1 LRLCVESALL
11 RAVALKYDSIELLT
25 RSKHRK
31 VVHERIRQSGPKID
45 RAKSMNTTITRR
57 KFVKRTGA
65 LAGGIVGVSLSG
77 GIRIFGADSKKQ
89 SDIRIENISHR
100 YEEHVFRAPVGFAGA
115 VVNHA
120 TMVTVSCSVRTRG
133 GKVAPGFG
141 SMPFNHTFSFPS
153 KKVSGEA
160 KNEAMKALADEL
172 AKVTVGY
179 QEFAHPLDINWD
191 LAPLYVKAAAEVSER
206 LHLADPIPK
215 LCTLVTAAAFD
226 AAIHDAFGKA
236 HGINCFDTYGPEFM
250 NHDLS
255 RYLGAEFKGK
265 YPSHYLLPQH
275 KARMTLCHLV
285 SAVDPIEDF
294 ENKNPI
300 KDGLPET
307 LPEWI
312 NYNGLRELK
321 IKVNGTDLKWD
332 LDRVVHIDKV
342 TTQTQDKR
350 GVKDWAYVL
359 DFNEKCPNVD
369 YFVQFC
375 RQLKEKIPTGYRR
388 IKYTEQPTAR
398 DLKAHPENDMHEA
411 AKLCPV
417 VIDESLIDVDSL
429 LLARDMGWTGAVVKS
444 PKGLSHMILMASV
457 AGKEKIFLA
466 GGDMSCPGAALIQT
480 ANLQARVPT
489 ITSVEAN
496 ARQYLPQANKA
507 WESRFPG
514 MFRVTDGLLQTR
526 EISGPGLGAPET

>member
-1 LRLCVESALL
+1 M
-11 RAVALKYDSIELLT
+11 T
-25 RSKHRK
+25 
-31 VVHERIRQSGPKID
+31 
-45 RAKSMNTTITRR
+45 TRR
-57 KFVKRTGA
+57 QFVKHAGA
-65 LAGGIVGVSLSG
+65 LAGGFVAAGLTG
-77 GIRIFGADSKKQ
+77 GIGILSAASRKK
-89 SDIRIENISHR
+89 SDIRIDHISFG
-100 YEEHVFRAPVGFAGA
+100 YDVDIFRAPVGFAGT
-115 VVNHA
+115 VVDRA
-120 TMVTVSCSVRTRG
+120 TRVTVKCSVRTAG
-133 GKVAPGFG
+133 GKVASGFG

-153 KKVSGEA
+153 KKLTNEA
-160 KNEAMKALADEL
+160 KNDAMKALAAEL
-172 AKVTVGY
+172 AKVTGSH
-179 QEFAHPLDINWD
+179 QEFGHPIEINWD

-206 LHLADPIPK
+206 LRLADPIPK

-236 HGINCFDTYGPEFM
+236 NAMNCFDTYGPEFM

-255 RYLGAEFKGK
+255 RYLGADYYGR
-265 YPSHYLLPQH
+265 YPSHYLLAQH
-275 KARMTLCHLV
+275 KPRMTLCHLV
-285 SAVDPIEDF
+285 SAVDPIEEF
-294 ENKNPI
+294 ENTKPL

-312 NYNGLRELK
+312 NYNGLLEFK

-332 LDRVVHIDKV
+332 LERVMHIDRV
-342 TTQTQDKR
+342 TTQTQEKR
-350 GVKDWAYVL
+350 GVKDWAYLL

-369 YFVQFC
+369 YFIQFC
-375 RQLKEKIPTGYRR
+375 RQLKEKMPIGYQR

-417 VIDESLIDVDSL
+417 VIDESLIDVESL
-429 LLARDMGWTGAVVKS
+429 LLARRMGWTGAAVKS
-444 PKGLSHMILMASV
+444 PKGLTHMILIASV
-457 AGKEKIFLA
+457 AGKEKIFLC

-514 MFRVTDGLLQTR
+514 MFHVTDGMLRTR
-526 EISGPGLGAPET
+526 EINGPGLGTDEI

>member
-1 LRLCVESALL
+1 MTG
-11 RAVALKYDSIELLT
+11 KLT
-25 RSKHRK
+25 RRGFMKK
-31 VVHERIRQSGPKID
+31 AVPAAVVGANLTGPIGLF
-45 RAKSMNTTITRR
+45 AITI
-57 KFVKRTGA
+57 KRHT
-65 LAGGIVGVSLSG
+65 
-77 GIRIFGADSKKQ
+77 
-89 SDIRIENISHR
+89 DIRIENISLR
-100 YEEHVFRAPVGFAGA
+100 YDEHLFRAPVGFAGA
-115 VVNHA
+115 VVNRA
-120 TMVTVSCSVRTRG
+120 TMVTVRCSVRTRA
-133 GKVAPGFG
+133 GKVTGGFG

-160 KNEAMKALADEL
+160 KNDAMKALAAEL
-172 AKVTVGY
+172 AKVTGNY
-179 QEFAHPLDINWD
+179 REFAHPLDINWD

-206 LHLADPIPK
+206 LRLADPIPK

-236 HGINCFDTYGPEFM
+236 YEINCFDTYGPEFM

-255 RYLGAEFKGK
+255 RYLGAEYKGK
-265 YPSHYLLPQH
+265 YPSHYLLRQH
-275 KARMTLCHLV
+275 KPRMTLCHLV

-312 NYNGLRELK
+312 NHNGLLELK
-321 IKVNGTDLKWD
+321 IKVNGTDLPWD
-332 LDRVVHIDKV
+332 LERVVHIDKV

-369 YFVQFC
+369 YFIQFC
-375 RQLKEKIPTGYRR
+375 RQLKEKIPIGCRR
-388 IKYTEQPTAR
+388 IKYAEQPTAR
-398 DLKAHPENDMHEA
+398 DLKAHPENDMHAA

-417 VIDESLIDVDSL
+417 VIDESLIDLDSL

-496 ARQYLPQANKA
+496 ARQYLPQANKV

>member
-1 LRLCVESALL
+1 M
-11 RAVALKYDSIELLT
+11 T
-25 RSKHRK
+25 
-31 VVHERIRQSGPKID
+31 
-45 RAKSMNTTITRR
+45 TRR
-57 KFVKRTGA
+57 KFLKTAGA
-65 LAGGIVGVSLSG
+65 LASGAVAGNWTGCIGVSSG
-77 GIRIFGADSKKQ
+77 DGRKK
-89 SDIRIENISHR
+89 SDVRIEQITHS
-100 YEEHVFRAPVGFAGA
+100 YDEHIFRAPVGFAGA
-115 VVNHA
+115 LA
-120 TMVTVSCSVRTRG
+120 DRASIVTVECSVRTEG
-133 GKVAPGFG
+133 GKVASGFG
-141 SMPFNHTFSFPS
+141 TMPFNHIFSFPS
-153 KKVSGEA
+153 KKMTNET
-160 KNEAMKALADEL
+160 KNNAMKALALEI
-172 AKVTVGY
+172 AKLTGDY
-179 QEFAHPLDINWD
+179 KEFGHPLDINWD
-191 LAPLYVKAAAEVSER
+191 LAPLYLKAAAEVSER
-206 LHLADPIPK
+206 LRLADPIPK

-236 HGINCFDTYGPEFM
+236 HEINCFDTYGPEFM

-255 RYLGAEFKGK
+255 RYLGAAYKGE
-265 YPSHYLLPQH
+265 YPSHYLLRQH
-275 KARMTLCHLV
+275 KPRMTLCHLV
-285 SAVDPIEDF
+285 SAVDPIEEF
-294 ENKNPI
+294 ENKKPI

-312 NYNGLRELK
+312 NYNGLLELK

-332 LDRVVHIDKV
+332 LERVMHIDKV
-342 TTQTQDKR
+342 TTQTQEKR

-369 YFVQFC
+369 YFIQFC
-375 RQLKEKIPTGYRR
+375 RQLKVKMPTGYRR

-514 MFRVTDGLLQTR
+514 MFRVTDGMLRT
-526 EISGPGLGAPET
+526 EEVSGPGLGAPEI

>member
-1 LRLCVESALL
+1 MT
-11 RAVALKYDSIELLT
+11 KT
-25 RSKHRK
+25 N
-31 VVHERIRQSGPKID
+31 
-45 RAKSMNTTITRR
+45 MITRR
-57 KFVKRTGA
+57 KFVKNAGA
-65 LAGGIVGVSLSG
+65 LAGGVVAARLTG
-77 GIRIFGADSKKQ
+77 GIGILSAASRKK
-89 SDIRIENISHR
+89 SDIRIDHISFD
-100 YEEHVFRAPVGFAGA
+100 YDEHIFRAPVGFAGA
-115 VVNHA
+115 VVDRA
-120 TMVTVSCSVRTRG
+120 TMVTVRCSVRTAG
-133 GKVAPGFG
+133 GKVAGGFG

-153 KKVSGEA
+153 KKMTSET
-160 KNEAMKALADEL
+160 KNDAMKALATEL
-172 AKVTVGY
+172 AKVTGSY
-179 QEFAHPLDINWD
+179 RELGHPIEINWD
-191 LAPLYVKAAAEVSER
+191 LAPLYFKAAAEVSER

-236 HGINCFDTYGPEFM
+236 NGRNCFDTFGPEFM

-255 RYLGAEFKGK
+255 RYLGAAYKGE
-265 YPSHYLLPQH
+265 YPSRYLLPQH
-275 KARMTLCHLV
+275 KPRMTLCHLV

-294 ENKNPI
+294 ENTKPL

-312 NYNGLRELK
+312 NYNGLLELK
-321 IKVNGTDLKWD
+321 IKVNGTALKWD
-332 LDRVVHIDKV
+332 VERVMHIDKV
-342 TTQTQDKR
+342 TTQTQEKR

-359 DFNEKCPNVD
+359 DFNEKCPNVE
-369 YFVQFC
+369 YFIQFC
-375 RQLKEKIPTGYRR
+375 RQLKEKMPIGYQR

-398 DLKAHPENDMHEA
+398 DLKDHPENNMREA

-496 ARQYLPQANKA
+496 ARQYLPQANKP

-514 MFRVTDGLLQTR
+514 MFHVTDGMLRTL
-526 EISGPGLGAPET
+526 EINGPGLGAAEI

>member
-1 LRLCVESALL
+1 MIA
-11 RAVALKYDSIELLT
+11 
-25 RSKHRK
+25 
-31 VVHERIRQSGPKID
+31 
-45 RAKSMNTTITRR
+45 RR
-57 KFVKRTGA
+57 KFLKNAGV
-65 LAGGIVGVSLSG
+65 LAGAVASGTLTGCISVSSG
-77 GIRIFGADSKKQ
+77 AARKT
-89 SDIRIENISHR
+89 SDIRIERISFG
-100 YEEHVFRAPVGFAGA
+100 YDEHIFRAPVGFAGA
-115 VVNHA
+115 TVSRA
-120 TMVTVSCSVRTRG
+120 TMVTVRCSVRTAG
-133 GKVAPGFG
+133 GKVTSGFG

-153 KKVSGEA
+153 KTLSNEI
-160 KNEAMKALADEL
+160 KNDAMKALAAEL
-172 AKVTVGY
+172 AKVTGGY
-179 QEFAHPLDINWD
+179 QEFGHPLDINWD
-191 LAPLYVKAAAEVSER
+191 LAPLYRKAAAEVSER
-206 LHLADPIPK
+206 LRLADPIPK

-236 HGINCFDTYGPEFM
+236 HEINCFDTYGPEFM

-255 RYLGAEFKGK
+255 RYLGAAYKGE
-265 YPSHYLLPQH
+265 YPSHYLLRQH
-275 KARMTLCHLV
+275 KPRMTLCHLV
-285 SAVDPIEDF
+285 SAVDPIEEF
-294 ENKNPI
+294 ENKKPI

-312 NYNGLRELK
+312 QYNVLLELK

-332 LDRVVHIDKV
+332 LERVMHIDHV
-342 TTQTQDKR
+342 TTQTQEKR

-359 DFNEKCPNVD
+359 DFNEKCPNVE
-369 YFVQFC
+369 YFFQFC
-375 RQLKEKIPTGYRR
+375 RQLKEKMPVGYRR

-496 ARQYLPQANKA
+496 ARQYLPQANKT

-514 MFRVTDGLLQTR
+514 MFRVTDGMLRT
-526 EISGPGLGAPET
+526 EEVSGPGLGAPEI